1 MLLPASLK
9 STTQVPAPLK
19 VTLPEA
25 KEQPVDVVLR
35 EITTLSPDVAVALG
49 VYEPLALPAAGA
61 VLALMVLDV
70 DPAAKAADEGRN
82 VKPTTSNI
90 DVAPRANILANIVRT
105 VQMRVAPPER

>member
-1 MLLPASLK
+1 
-9 STTQVPAPLK
+9 VPDLVK

-25 KEQPVDVVLR
+25 KEQPVDVLLR

-61 VLALMVLDV
+61 VLAVMVLDV

-82 VKPTTSNI
+82 VKPATSNT
-90 DVAPRANILANIVRT
+90 DAAPRANILANIVRT